1 MLSQDRTA
9 LNRNMRLALAD
20 AAPNLPFYI
29 ADDNYEPD
37 ENQTWT
43 VFGFNPDTSSRHTIS
58 VRTIWRQTGIAT
70 LQIMQPRN
78 LQIEEGQLDAWN
90 IADIGMAAFK
100 GWRSDD
106 KLTEIAN
113 FSVQRIPNEQYV
125 QVNLLIFWRSKRP

>member
-1 MLSQDRTA
+1 
-9 LNRNMRLALAD
+9 
-20 AAPNLPFYI
+20 
-29 ADDNYEPD
+29 
-37 ENQTWT
+37 
-43 VFGFNPDTSSRHTIS
+43 VFGFNPDTAIRHTIGIKT
-58 VRTIWRQTGIAT
+58 VWRQVGIAT

-113 FSVQRIPNEQYV
+113 FSVQRIPNDQYV